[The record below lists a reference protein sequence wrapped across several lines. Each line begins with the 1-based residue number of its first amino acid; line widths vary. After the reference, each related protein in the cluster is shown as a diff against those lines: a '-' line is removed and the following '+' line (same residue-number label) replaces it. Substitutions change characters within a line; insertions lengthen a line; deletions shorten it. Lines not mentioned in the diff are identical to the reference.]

1 MSAKHSR
8 RSFGSPARGRPPTV
22 FQSSP
27 SRHIEGEYAMFL
39 KRASVI
45 ALSVLIVMFL
55 AACGSST
62 TSGSGP
68 YGGGSNNPPAT
79 PPPTTGGQRSSPLIP
94 TAAANRQ
101 RQSKMVLA

>member
-1 MSAKHSR
+1 
-8 RSFGSPARGRPPTV
+8 
-22 FQSSP
+22 
-27 SRHIEGEYAMFL
+27 MFL

-79 PPPTTGGQRSSPLIP
+79 PPPTTGGNSSSAVIQ
-94 TAAANRQ
+94 TATATVKG
-101 RQSKMVLA
+101 QSKMVLSEHYDQLDRLAHALLEHEQLDRAAFEQLVRV